1 MKNLSLLAGLLL
13 VLFGHLNARAQEPPG
28 DRLITGK
35 IAAEDAGQGLSG
47 VSIVV
52 KGTRRGVST
61 AADGSF
67 SVRLRAGEKALI
79 ISYAGYETQEVKIAG
94 QEKVTVLLVRGNRQL
109 DDVIVTGYSTQNK
122 RFIAGSIASV
132 SGDAIKDIPEA
143 GFNQLLQGKTAGV
156 QVTANSGV
164 PGGGITFTIR
174 GNNSINASV
183 QPLYVIDG
191 VFVSTAEP
199 IQTGE
204 GNQEQS
210 NPLADI
216 NPSDIESI
224 QILKDANAT
233 AIYGSLGANGVV
245 IVTTKRGRLNTS
257 PVIAFNTYHG
267 WSNAIKQFKVT
278 NGPETGLLT
287 NESAV
292 NTAIDNGQNPATVVL
307 PFPDADTLP
316 TYNRIKDIFR
326 TASTSDYELS
336 TQGGTDKSD
345 YYAGLGYLRQQSIVR
360 PTDYERYTAR
370 FNSDYFLTHQL
381 KIGESINITRTW
393 RNPSSNDNNPQGVIN
408 SALFTR
414 SYEPIYNA
422 NGTYARYGSFDNAE
436 ALIKYLHN
444 NATGWRTI
452 GNVYAEYAILPELKL
467 RSSISID
474 YNDEYE
480 NDYAST
486 EISAGIASNGLAN
499 SYETKNTVFL
509 NEQVLTYIKSFGSN
523 RQHSINA
530 LIGNTFNSV
539 LAQETSAT
547 GTGFAANSLT
557 AISAAATTTG
567 SSTSSTSDLVSYF
580 GKASYTYDN
589 KYTIDGSIRA
599 DGSSKF
605 GASRRWGYF
614 PSGGITWQA
623 GQEEFIRD
631 LHFFDALKLRASL
644 GLSGN
649 QNGIGPYA
657 AQGLWTGTGINYD
670 NLAGIAPYQL
680 ANPNLT
686 WETTR
691 QTDVGV
697 EFAVLKNRL
706 TVVADYYDK
715 YTYDLLL
722 NVPVPSRSG
731 FTTYLQNYGAVTNK
745 GVELSLQSV
754 NIKTREVRWTTD
766 FNISANRNKVVK
778 LASDI
783 LQGASGRDISILRQG
798 YAVNSFYLYKQ
809 LSVDPQTGNAVYQDV
824 NKDGQITSADRQIVG
839 NANPR
844 FVGGLNN
851 NLSLGAFDLGFLF
864 YFQQGNKI
872 MNMNDFFMIHGGT
885 QKNIGFVPRQL
896 DRWQKVGDKTD
907 IPRMTTYSANPAQ
920 NDGAANNYG
929 GNVASESTRYLENG
943 SFIRLKSV
951 SLGYTI
957 PSDAVRRLHLG
968 SARVYVSATNLLT
981 FTHYLGLDPEVS
993 SQSNNQNTAGYDWA
1007 TVPQP
1012 RTVQAGL
1019 KVTF

>member
-754 NIKTREVRWTTD
+754 NIKTRDFRWTTD